1 MFPGKLSI
9 LRGGK
14 IQERARS
21 GVKCKKNGEHFA
33 DEHAKPLR
41 NSVALLKVREELETE
56 LRILLPSHSS

>member
-1 MFPGKLSI
+1 M
-9 LRGGK
+9 
-14 IQERARS
+14 
-21 GVKCKKNGEHFA
+21 KCKKNGEHFA